1 MFLPFACAYRAEE
14 GASLPLRYH
23 DDQGQLRRTF
33 KPSAEELAR
42 ADDERLAEDLRLLY
56 VALTR
61 ARHACWVGVADL
73 KRGRSKDSG
82 FARSALGYLAT
93 GGEPL
98 ASSASVGAA
107 LTTLIGA
114 QPDTLI
120 LPLPE
125 ASPTRLPE
133 AREAPVPLKALTARR
148 AAREDWWIASYSALR
163 IGTRLG
169 EAREE
174 GQLNLELD
182 LDTPAAQK
190 LFDDD
195 RLAPDEARQPA
206 GGEDLHRFPRG
217 PGPGTFLHSLLEWVG
232 EEGFAAIQAAPE
244 RLDDLIAR
252 RCQRRGWNHWIPILQ
267 SWLRQLLALP
277 LPLPGG
283 TQRLG
288 ELARYQVE
296 MEFWFATHGVDLE
309 RLDDLVRRGTQG
321 GQARPVLE
329 PGQLNGLFK
338 GFIDLVFEHEGRYF
352 VVDYKSNWLGAEA
365 GAYTRAAMEAAVLAK
380 RYDLQYVLYS
390 LAVHRLLKARL
401 PDYSYERHFG
411 GALYLFLRGCDPA
424 GHGVFVERPSAAL
437 IETLDLLFS
446 GAENPNV

>member
-1 MFLPFACAYRAEE
+1 M
-14 GASLPLRYH
+14 
-23 DDQGQLRRTF
+23 T
-33 KPSAEELAR
+33 
-42 ADDERLAEDLRLLY
+42 
-56 VALTR
+56 
-61 ARHACWVGVADL
+61 
-73 KRGRSKDSG
+73 
-82 FARSALGYLAT
+82 
-93 GGEPL
+93 
-98 ASSASVGAA
+98 
-107 LTTLIGA
+107 
-114 QPDTLI
+114 
-120 LPLPE
+120 
-125 ASPTRLPE
+125 
-133 AREAPVPLKALTARR
+133 LKALTARR

-174 GQLNLELD
+174 GPFNLELD

-206 GGEDLHRFPRG
+206 AGEDLHRFPRG

-232 EEGFAAIQAAPE
+232 EEGFTAIQAAPE

-267 SWLRQLLALP
+267 GWLRQLLALP

-283 TQRLG
+283 SQRLG

-309 RLDDLVRRGTQG
+309 RLDDLVSRGTHR
-321 GQARPVLE
+321 GQVRPMLE

-365 GAYTRAAMEAAVLAK
+365 GAYTRAAMEEAVLAK

-411 GALYLFLRGCDPA
+411 GAVYLFLRGCDPA
-424 GHGVFVERPSAAL
+424 GHGVFVERPAQAL

-446 GAENPNV
+446 GAENAHV